1 MPNGTLHFD
10 GRDYLDGHASDAHTL
25 GWMQGTPPPADKLIR
40 FEDDDTLSFPKIRW
54 SLAHTRE
61 LAPSAAVWRG
71 ARAASDLAPLNT
83 ATQGTID
90 ALVFNDMQGGRRT
103 WADTLADTYTDGIV
117 VLHHGKR
124 VYEKYPG
131 ALKAHV
137 PHSCFSITKSY
148 AGTLCATLVHEG
160 VLDDSLL
167 IPHYL
172 PEMAGTAYADA
183 TLRQVMDMQ
192 IGVAYSEA
200 YSDPKAEIWEF
211 ARAGG
216 FRTRGAGYTGPTSL
230 YGFLQTLKKEGAH
243 GDAFA
248 YKTVNTEVMAWVMKR
263 VTGQGLADMM
273 SERIWQKIGAE
284 EDGYITVDSIGV
296 PFGGGGLSASLRDMA
311 RFGEMMRCQGAAGGQ
326 QVIPEAVVADCNRG
340 SDKAKFAKAGY
351 GLIPGYSYRNMWWVT
366 HNEHD
371 AYEGRGIHGQRL
383 YIAPKAGL
391 VVARFASHPI
401 AYSAAN
407 DPITV
412 PGLIALGNLLKS

>member
-10 GRDYLDGHASDAHTL
+10 GRDYLDGHASDAAAL
-25 GWMQGTPPPADKLIR
+25 GWMQGSPPPPEKLIR
-40 FEDDDTLSFPKIRW
+40 FEDNDTLSFPKIRW

-61 LAPSAAVWRG
+61 MAPSASIWRG
-71 ARAASDLAPLNT
+71 KRPASDLGEVNT
-83 ATQGTID
+83 AVQDAID
-90 ALVFNDMQGGRRT
+90 ALVFTDMQGGQRV
-103 WADTLADTYTDGIV
+103 WADSLADTYTDGMVI
-117 VLHHGKR
+117 LHHGKR

-131 ALKAHV
+131 LLKPHV

-148 AGTLCATLVHEG
+148 AATLCAALVHEG
-160 VLDDSLL
+160 VLDETRL

-183 TLRQVMDMQ
+183 TLRQVMDML

-200 YSDPKAEIWEF
+200 YSDPKAEIWNF

-216 FRTRGAGYTGPTSL
+216 FITCGEGYTGPTSL
-230 YGFLQTLKKEGAH
+230 WAFLQTLKKEGLH
-243 GDAFA
+243 GEAFA
-248 YKTVNTEVMAWVMKR
+248 YKTVNTEVMAWVMRR
-263 VTGQGLADMM
+263 VTGQSLTDMV

-284 EDGYITVDSIGV
+284 EDGYFSVDSIGV
-296 PFGGGGLSASLRDMA
+296 PFGGGGMSASLRDLA
-311 RFGEMMRCQGAAGGQ
+311 RFGEMMRCGGTAGGL

-340 SDKAKFAKAGY
+340 ADPAKFAKAGY

-366 HNEHD
+366 HNAHD
-371 AYEGRGIHGQRL
+371 AYEARGIHGQRL

-412 PGLIALGNLLKS
+412 PGFVALGNLLMR